1 MKNRLIKFLLFVP
14 LLLGTMLQS
23 GCSKSKYDITI
34 AEVTH
39 SIFYAPQ
46 YVALG
51 NGYFKEEGLNVNLIT
66 TPGADKTMAALLSK
80 DAQIGLMGPEASI
93 YVYNQ
98 GQQDYAINLAQLTQ
112 KDGSFL
118 VSKDYYEDWS
128 FDMLKGKTIIGG
140 RKGGMPEMV
149 LEYVL
154 KQKGLDVGRDDPNH
168 EVNVRTDVQF
178 DVMAGVFAS
187 GQGDYVALFEPTASQ
202 VVSMNKGYIVSSLG
216 QESGEIPYTCY
227 SSLKSYIDG
236 NKDVLTKFTNAIKK
250 GLEYVNTHT
259 ANEIAN
265 VIKPYFE
272 TNTIQ
277 EIETVVKNYKSIDA
291 WPNSILLKEEGLNKL
306 MDIMELAGELD
317 YRAPYDKIVTKEYA

>member
-1 MKNRLIKFLLFVP
+1 MKNKLIKFLLFIP
-14 LLLGTMLQS
+14 LLIGSTLFSSCT
-23 GCSKSKYDITI
+23 KNKNKITI

-46 YVALG
+46 YVALEKG
-51 NGYFKEEGLNVNLIT
+51 FFKDEGLEVDLIT

-98 GQQDYAINLAQLTQ
+98 GQEDYAINFAQLTQ

-118 VSKDYYEDWS
+118 VSKDYYENWN

-154 KQKGLDVGRDDPNH
+154 KQKGLDVGRDDPTH

-227 SSLKSYIDG
+227 SSLKSYMNE

-265 VIKPYFE
+265 IIKPHFE

-277 EIETVVKNYKSIDA
+277 EIETVVNNYKSIDA
-291 WPNSILLKEEGLNKL
+291 WPNTILLKEEGLNKL

-317 YRAPYDKIVTKEYA
+317 KRAPYDKIVTKEYA

>member
-1 MKNRLIKFLLFVP
+1 MKNKLIKFLLFIP
-14 LLLGTMLQS
+14 LLIGSTLFSSCT
-23 GCSKSKYDITI
+23 KNKNKITI

-46 YVALG
+46 YVALEKG
-51 NGYFKEEGLNVNLIT
+51 FFKDEGLEVDLIT

-98 GQQDYAINLAQLTQ
+98 GQEDYAINFAQLTQ

-118 VSKDYYEDWS
+118 VSKDYYENWN

-154 KQKGLDVGRDDPNH
+154 KQKGLDVGRDDPTH

-227 SSLKSYIDG
+227 SSLQSYMNE

-250 GLEYVNTHT
+250 GLDYVNTHT

-265 VIKPYFE
+265 IIKPHFE

-277 EIETVVKNYKSIDA
+277 EIETVVNNYKSIDA
-291 WPNSILLKEEGLNKL
+291 WPNTILLKEEGLNKL

-317 YRAPYDKIVTKEYA
+317 KRAPYDKIVTKEYA